1 MVNSKPTRQ
10 SAEPLKTRHV
20 FFDTEVYRRAG
31 FNVRN
36 SQFTALKEYVE
47 AGRISVHMTDIT
59 SAEVHRQ
66 IGEEVADKAG
76 RLEKVSHS
84 FRRFS
89 QLTTD
94 CPELPEI
101 DKEALTQA
109 IWRGF
114 LDVVVSE
121 LSADNI
127 LAMQVSPR
135 KIFEK
140 YFAGAPPFSKRGS
153 KEFPDAFVTE
163 ALADY
168 CAKHQLKMYVVS
180 GDIAFREAAAA
191 HPSLIPLVTIN
202 ELLASCVAEVDIDLE
217 PIVDA
222 IFSHP
227 AFDDQLIN
235 ALNED
240 VPYLDGVY
248 FGTLDD
254 GEVRDITL
262 DEVMAVD
269 GYSLAA
275 IDTDTISLIVDVP
288 CVLGATVDYM
298 YFERD
303 YTDEGPDYATAAA
316 EHVTQHNT
324 LKLYLRIDTDT
335 GHFKETELLTKR
347 AYFD

>member
-1 MVNSKPTRQ
+1 
-10 SAEPLKTRHV
+10 
-20 FFDTEVYRRAG
+20 
-31 FNVRN
+31 
-36 SQFTALKEYVE
+36 
-47 AGRISVHMTDIT
+47 MT
-59 SAEVHRQ
+59 H
-66 IGEEVADKAG
+66 
-76 RLEKVSHS
+76 H
-84 FRRFS
+84 
-89 QLTTD
+89 
-94 CPELPEI
+94 
-101 DKEALTQA
+101 

-127 LAMQVSPR
+127 LAMQVPPR

-140 YFAGAPPFSKRGS
+140 YFAGEAPFSKRGS

-168 CAKHQLKMYVVS
+168 CTKHQIKMYVVS
-180 GDIAFREAAAA
+180 GDIAFREAAAT
-191 HPSLIPLVTIN
+191 HPALIPLITIN
-202 ELLASCVAEVDIDLE
+202 ELLASCVAEADIDLE

-227 AFDDQLIN
+227 AFEDQLIN
-235 ALNED
+235 ALTED
-240 VPYLDGVY
+240 VTFLDGVY

-275 IDTDTISLIVDVP
+275 IDTDSISLIVNVP

-303 YTDEGPDYATAAA
+303 YSDEGPDYATTAT
-316 EHVTQHNT
+316 EHLSQHNS
-324 LKLYLRIDTDT
+324 LKLYLRIDKDT
-335 GHFKETELLTKR
+335 GRFMETEMLTKR
-347 AYFD
+347 AYFE

>member
-36 SQFTALKEYVE
+36 SQFTTLKEYVE

-59 SAEVHRQ
+59 SAEIHRQ
-66 IGEEVADKAG
+66 IGEEVADRAG
-76 RLEKVSHS
+76 RLERVSHS

-89 QLTTD
+89 QLTAE
-94 CPELPEI
+94 CPQLPQI
-101 DKEALTQA
+101 DEKALTHG

-121 LSADNI
+121 LSSGHI
-127 LAMQVSPR
+127 LAMQVPPR

-140 YFAGAPPFSKRGS
+140 YFAGAAPFSKRGS

-168 CAKHQLKMYVVS
+168 CTKHQIKMYVVS
-180 GDIAFREAAAA
+180 GDIALREAAAA
-191 HPSLIPLVTIN
+191 HPPLIPLATIN
-202 ELLASCVAEVDIDLE
+202 ELLASCVAEADIDLE

-227 AFDDQLIN
+227 AFDHELIN
-235 ALNED
+235 ALNEG

-254 GEVRDITL
+254 GEVRNITL
-262 DEVMAVD
+262 DEVLAVD

-275 IDTDTISLIVDVP
+275 IDTDSISLIVDVP
-288 CVLGATVDYM
+288 CILGATVDYM
-298 YFERD
+298 YFEQD
-303 YTDEGPDYATAAA
+303 HTHEGPDYATTAT

-324 LKLYLRIDTDT
+324 LKLYLRIDKDT
-335 GHFKETELLTKR
+335 GRFIETEMLTKR